1 MEKAT
6 ATATAAVAV
15 QVDVPCDEVREALQR
30 IATQNA
36 TSADVARV
44 RRYLQKT
51 PEGRQTVSQAL
62 GSIGAYGALQ
72 STGAH
77 ATDDGGT
84 AAVMTQLYTAELEHL
99 RQSLESEATTPAEH
113 LLVQQVVESWSR
125 LQYVQR
131 KYDDALLR
139 TSDPVQLSFWDRMLT
154 RTQSRYLRT
163 LESLS
168 RVRRYEVQVVERR
181 DANGSQQRSIA
192 VRANG

>member
-1 MEKAT
+1 MEK
-6 ATATAAVAV
+6 ATAAVAV
-15 QVDVPCDEVREALQR
+15 QVDVPSDEVREALQK
-30 IATQNA
+30 IARQTA

-44 RRYLQKT
+44 RRYLQTT
-51 PEGRQTVSQAL
+51 PEGRRTVSQAL

-77 ATDDGGT
+77 STDDNGT

-99 RQSLESEATTPAEH
+99 RQSLESEATTPAEL